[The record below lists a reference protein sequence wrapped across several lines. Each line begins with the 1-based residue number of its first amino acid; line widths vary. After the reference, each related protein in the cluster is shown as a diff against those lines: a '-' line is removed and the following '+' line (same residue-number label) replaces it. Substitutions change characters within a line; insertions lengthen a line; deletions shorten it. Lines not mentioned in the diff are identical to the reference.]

1 MAFNHVSQNR
11 PVDQA
16 IKESQKK
23 LSLFSLISKGQVKVW
38 KATVVSFFIAGF
50 VGALALS
57 VGLDMGMKSQA
68 ATKPDLIV
76 SRVWLSSEMLK
87 DGDSVNILADVK
99 NQKGGTAGASFVRFC
114 VDNSN
119 CLNSITGRIGDD
131 QEISSLAWDKSTQV
145 LQAWQAVAG
154 SHTITVCADV
164 DKEVSE
170 SNEKNNCKNTN
181 ITVNSRWPD
190 LITRDITIYGDTV
203 AGDLTSFGGVV
214 ENQGGI
220 DASEFAVRFCIDNAN
235 CLNSTAGRV
244 GSEDLIFYSG
254 LKAGETEHRSSDFW
268 IATLGEH
275 TVYYCADVIGVI
287 GEADENNNCTSTNI
301 TVGPGV
307 DLLSSHVTMVE
318 SGPFKAGDGLHFK
331 GNVKNQGT
339 ADSGSGSFYTRFCVD
354 NSNCLN
360 ANTGQVGEEEY
371 VSSLSVGQSMSQES
385 DYWVATIGSHT
396 VYLCADVNKTV
407 GESDESNNCGSYSF
421 TVSEAQKV
429 DLISQNVTT
438 VESGPYYS
446 GNALHFKGSVKNQ
459 GTTASGS
466 FSTRFCVDNS
476 NCLNANTGRVGE
488 EEYVNTLSAGQTVN
502 QESDY
507 WVATVGSH
515 TVYLCADVGKTVSES
530 SESNNCGSYA
540 FTVSEAQQADLIP
553 QNITLSNPNPF
564 KNEKISFSGVVKNNG
579 NASAGSSSS
588 RFCVDNSNCLNT
600 TTGRVGYNI
609 TISSLSAGGSTSV
622 TSSQWTATLGTHT
635 AYLCTDVTKVVT
647 ESSEGNNCISV
658 PFTVT
663 TAPLE

>member
-1 MAFNHVSQNR
+1 MPQNR
-11 PVDQA
+11 PIDQM
-16 IKESQKK
+16 IHH
-23 LSLFSLISKGQVKVW
+23 ISKGLSFFALVSKSQVKTW
-38 KATVVSFFIAGF
+38 KVLLFSFFFAGF
-50 VGALALS
+50 VGALTLT

-164 DKEVSE
+164 EKEVSE

-190 LITRDITIYGDTV
+190 LITRDITILYGYTK
-203 AGDLTSFGGVV
+203 AGSHIGFSGAVK
-214 ENQGGI
+214 NQGGV
-220 DASEFAVRFCIDNAN
+220 DASKFATRFCIDNAN
-235 CLNSTAGRV
+235 CLNTTAGRM
-244 GSEDLIFYSG
+244 GGDLTFYQG
-254 LKAGETEHRSSDFW
+254 LKVGETEYRTSEDW

-287 GEADENNNCTSTNI
+287 GEADENNNCTSINI
-301 TVGPGV
+301 TVGHGV
-307 DLLSSHVTMVE
+307 DLISSDVTTVE
-318 SGPFKAGDGLHFK
+318 SGSFKAGESLHFK
-331 GNVKNQGT
+331 GNVKNQDIVSSNPFS
-339 ADSGSGSFYTRFCVD
+339 ARFCVD

-360 ANTGQVGEEEY
+360 ANIGQVGEEEY

-385 DYWVATIGSHT
+385 DYWVATTGSHT

-421 TVSEAQKV
+421 TVSEAQKA

-476 NCLNANTGRVGE
+476 DGLNSNTGRVGE
-488 EEYVNTLSAGQTVN
+488 EEYENTLSAGQTVN

-515 TVYLCADVGKTVSES
+515 TMYLCADVGKTVSES

-540 FTVSEAQQADLIP
+540 FTVSEAQ
-553 QNITLSNPNPF
+553 
-564 KNEKISFSGVVKNNG
+564 
-579 NASAGSSSS
+579 
-588 RFCVDNSNCLNT
+588 
-600 TTGRVGYNI
+600 
-609 TISSLSAGGSTSV
+609 
-622 TSSQWTATLGTHT
+622 
-635 AYLCTDVTKVVT
+635 
-647 ESSEGNNCISV
+647 
-658 PFTVT
+658 
-663 TAPLE
+663 